1 MSPKKAL
8 KTEKRRKLSG
18 WMGEARSIVQLTRYV
33 SVKRPFSIKLS
44 ILRIP
49 SDTPRDNQFRSS
61 SETGVKGFSLLCGL
75 CRGSVLFEQTIN
87 IIESFAFSLG

>member
-1 MSPKKAL
+1 
-8 KTEKRRKLSG
+8 
-18 WMGEARSIVQLTRYV
+18 MGEARSIVQLTRYV

-75 CRGSVLFEQTIN
+75 CRGSVLFELVS
-87 IIESFAFSLG
+87 EFWKAFLLTFY

>member
-1 MSPKKAL
+1 
-8 KTEKRRKLSG
+8 
-18 WMGEARSIVQLTRYV
+18 MGEARSIVQLTRYV

-61 SETGVKGFSLLCGL
+61 SETGVKGFFGMWTVSWFGFVWI
-75 CRGSVLFEQTIN
+75 R
-87 IIESFAFSLG
+87 